1 VIGVTLPGPG
11 GHRRPNDWVVEER
24 PADDLFA
31 RLALLLDAD
40 AWVAVAG
47 GVGTLAE
54 ITVAWNL
61 MQNAHVAPRPLIVV
75 GPGWDAVLDAL
86 VDGHLVDAADLAL
99 VTAVPDVDAAMAA
112 LGRRLPG

>member
-1 VIGVTLPGPG
+1 
-11 GHRRPNDWVVEER
+11 VVEER

-86 VDGHLVDAADLAL
+86 VDGHLVDEADLAL